1 MGAPYRKAR
10 KVRRKRGTGRI
21 AKMRKSKAETAET
34 RKRIIQIA
42 AKAFKSNGIHATG
55 VSEIMAAAGMTHG
68 GFYRHFSSK
77 EELLAAACA
86 TNIEQLTDSFESAI
100 GDGDDA
106 FLKHLEDFLSA
117 EYRDDRLAG
126 CALVAMGSEL
136 VRADPETRRAA
147 SQGFADLI
155 MVLTRR
161 MGPDGDPEA
170 RDAAIFTLTS
180 MIGAVT
186 MARVIDDPGLSLRI
200 LGVAK
205 RRLAGPYKKL
215 QGEKQHE
222 AREQQIGATA
232 PLQREKEAS
241 C

>member
-1 MGAPYRKAR
+1 
-10 KVRRKRGTGRI
+10 
-21 AKMRKSKAETAET
+21 MRKSKAETAQT
-34 RKRIIQIA
+34 RKRIIEIA

-86 TNIEQLTDSFESAI
+86 SNIEQLADSFESTI
-100 GDGDDA
+100 DETDDA
-106 FLKHLEDFLSA
+106 FMRHLEDFLSA

-147 SQGFADLI
+147 SQGFEDLI
-155 MVLTRR
+155 VAMARR
-161 MGPDGDPEA
+161 MGPGDDPES
-170 RDAAIFTLTS
+170 RDTAIFTLTS

-205 RRLAGPYKKL
+205 RRLARPHKKPWV
-215 QGEKQHE
+215 EKTP
-222 AREQQIGATA
+222 RSTDTGAVKR
-232 PLQREKEAS
+232 PEEAS
-241 C
+241 F